1 MKDTNSLSHTSYRCK
16 YHIVIIPKYRRMV
29 IYNKLRKEIWQIL
42 RMQTER
48 SLIYLNSE
56 FMVKSKSALMM
67 FEWQANMKYKFGN
80 RKF

>member
-1 MKDTNSLSHTSYRCK
+1 MA
-16 YHIVIIPKYRRMV
+16 